1 MRVVTDS
8 SALAKRYIQE
18 PGSRRLAEFLAKASL
33 LAVNVILVPEIVS
46 ALNRLAREHA
56 LSQSDYH
63 RLKQRFFADIE
74 SMVILQITP
83 ETIDQSIL
91 FLENNTLRAMD
102 ALHVASAL
110 LWNADL
116 FLTADRRQW
125 RAAQQVGL
133 QTIWLGDA

>member
-1 MRVVTDS
+1 M
-8 SALAKRYIQE
+8 
-18 PGSRRLAEFLAKASL
+18 
-33 LAVNVILVPEIVS
+33 LAVNVILVPEVVS

-56 LSQSDYH
+56 LSPGDY
-63 RLKQRFFADIE
+63 RRIKQRFFADIE

-91 FLENNTLRAMD
+91 LLENHTLRAMD